1 MPFLMSEA
9 PLYVSSA
16 LPLGLNPVG
25 VTQVGVQHLG
35 ATHRGTSLI
44 TNFPLLSAAEAL
56 RGLDDIKRIGFDDDG
71 EVLLPTL
78 SVRKKNSI

>member
-44 TNFPLLSAAEAL
+44 RNNDFAAYRGTSLIRNLAHKKQPPLRNLQ
-56 RGLDDIKRIGFDDDG
+56 
-71 EVLLPTL
+71 
-78 SVRKKNSI
+78 